1 LNSSILAFVILLS
14 ETFFFK
20 TKQHIVASCSNLF
33 NMKAL
38 NSVTILLLTFLFSN
52 LTFAIDRVVQQGGP
66 VGTFASI
73 SSAITAAVDGDQ
85 IIINNRTDGLPWLE
99 NLSINK
105 SLTFVSAVDNV
116 QWWMEGTISITMAES
131 RNVTIV
137 GLRNTSTSGNITRT
151 GTTPVNR
158 TVVNILYSDI
168 ASDVNMSSAGINLYL
183 GSSKARDVI
192 YSFGKIYGNDI
203 RSLTINADAVATED
217 VNMVIGNRIGAS
229 NTANTYAL
237 YQLSNTQYLFCSNNY
252 VRSGNQS
259 AMIVSA
265 LKSGATTNRIVN
277 CALVCAYGS
286 NVANNFAGLSLSQTS
301 GTLTVEN
308 CTIGG
313 NYNGVSN
320 GSHAIYAQPTAQAIT
335 TFTYCMY
342 YNNYVAGYNP
352 SSSLNNV
359 SNFSSNYSNYNID
372 GTFTTGTSHVDAGNP
387 SNASL
392 DLDLSRNDIG
402 VMGGSYSIANFLPYM
417 SNVESSRVNFM
428 NTPRIV
434 NQGGTVSV
442 QVIGYDK

>member
-1 LNSSILAFVILLS
+1 
-14 ETFFFK
+14 
-20 TKQHIVASCSNLF
+20 
-33 NMKAL
+33 MKAL

-73 SSAITAAVDGDQ
+73 SAAVTAAVDGDQ

-116 QWWMEGTISITMAES
+116 QWWMEGTVNFAMAEGRTITM
-131 RNVTIV
+131 I
-137 GLRNTSTSGNITRT
+137 GCRNTSASGAYTKT
-151 GTTPVNR
+151 GATPVNR
-158 TVVNILYSDI
+158 TVVNLLFCDI
-168 ASDVNMSSAGINLYL
+168 AGDITMGNGINFYL
-183 GSSKARDVI
+183 GSSKAQNVSC
-192 YSFGKIYGNDI
+192 SFGKIYGNDI
-203 RSLTINADAVATED
+203 RTLVFTSDAVATED
-217 VNMVIGNRIGAS
+217 INQVIGNRIGVTNPAS
-229 NTANTYAL
+229 SFAFA
-237 YQLSNTQYLFCSNNY
+237 YQSTTQYLFCSNNY
-252 VRSGNQS
+252 VRTANQN

-277 CALVCAYGS
+277 CALVCAS
-286 NVANNFAGLSLSQTS
+286 NSSQGNNWAGLSLSQPS

-308 CTIGG
+308 CVMGSWYVNTSFG
-313 NYNGVSN
+313 SN
-320 GSHAIYAQPTAQAIT
+320 GIYASTQAQALT

-342 YNNYVAGYNP
+342 YNQFPWGYSP
-352 SSSLNNV
+352 SASLNNFNTAFA
-359 SNFSSNYSNYNID
+359 SYNYFNTD
-372 GTFTTGTSHVDAGNP
+372 GTFLSGTAHIDAGNP